1 MIKKKES
8 VGKLL
13 EHGHCIWQSNWNEIL
28 AGFLRAYFKNRCF
41 DRNRWLGIM
50 IDNEM
55 LSTVFDRKVC
65 FGIGKQKYPSNTGK
79 ISCSSHAQRVF
90 VIVAYSSQNRF
101 SNDGIRRFFVF
112 LNWMTVKKTMSQINA
127 PAAGMTVSLL
137 KNMVIKPNEKNA
149 IVNGFKILYAG
160 ILNPSSIRSLD

>member
-28 AGFLRAYFKNRCF
+28 VGFLRAYFKNRCF

-50 IDNEM
+50 IENEM

-65 FGIGKQKYPSNTGK
+65 FDIGKQKYPSNTGK

-90 VIVAYSSQNRF
+90 VRVKIVFQTMGSGDSL
-101 SNDGIRRFFVF
+101 FF
-112 LNWMTVKKTMSQINA
+112 
-127 PAAGMTVSLL
+127 
-137 KNMVIKPNEKNA
+137 
-149 IVNGFKILYAG
+149 
-160 ILNPSSIRSLD
+160 